1 MRSPAWNDKEL
12 KLVLE
17 LYLSKDLEW
26 LAKIHDSTEEVV
38 ALSQLLNLLAI
49 YPDTKPDNFRSVGS
63 VRMKLANFKSLDTRY
78 GKSSLSNISSRDR
91 YIWEQYSGN
100 YSQLFAECKDI
111 LNGYKFTNVSECLVR
126 YLAKFKNAEM
136 KFDSFFSFA
145 NNTFKF
151 AEDFRIKAL
160 ETSDLEMSKK
170 IADTCFKVMES
181 LEWCVKPTHIQ
192 SYKKEMFFKEHGGI
206 NMAPIVNNQ
215 IKIGKYVQNA
225 IAQLIAGGFITEKVL
240 MEVTDEN
247 WSKRVLHIGHSFF
260 KSIDIHKDLKAQL
273 LDSTGYLRYWK
284 EIYYINDKA
293 YCVCKEWYES
303 GRKYFDNWMN
313 SVLSATFWFEIS
325 ADNLKI
331 ILKYIKETDEQ
342 KLSIKLEDIY
352 SRIWSDKKKET
363 IDIMLKVGLLIP
375 FHGDEKELVVEDYD
389 LLYAMLGNPELY
401 VKGETNEI
409 K

>member
-1 MRSPAWNDKEL
+1 
-12 KLVLE
+12 
-17 LYLSKDLEW
+17 
-26 LAKIHDSTEEVV
+26 
-38 ALSQLLNLLAI
+38 
-49 YPDTKPDNFRSVGS
+49 
-63 VRMKLANFKSLDTRY
+63 
-78 GKSSLSNISSRDR
+78 
-91 YIWEQYSGN
+91 
-100 YSQLFAECKDI
+100 
-111 LNGYKFTNVSECLVR
+111 
-126 YLAKFKNAEM
+126 
-136 KFDSFFSFA
+136 
-145 NNTFKF
+145 
-151 AEDFRIKAL
+151 
-160 ETSDLEMSKK
+160 
-170 IADTCFKVMES
+170 MES

-273 LDSTGYLRYWK
+273 LDSNGYLRYWK

>member
-136 KFDSFFSFA
+136 KFDSFFII
-145 NNTFKF
+145 
-151 AEDFRIKAL
+151 DHL
-160 ETSDLEMSKK
+160 
-170 IADTCFKVMES
+170 
-181 LEWCVKPTHIQ
+181 THV
-192 SYKKEMFFKEHGGI
+192 S
-206 NMAPIVNNQ
+206 
-215 IKIGKYVQNA
+215 
-225 IAQLIAGGFITEKVL
+225 
-240 MEVTDEN
+240 
-247 WSKRVLHIGHSFF
+247 
-260 KSIDIHKDLKAQL
+260 
-273 LDSTGYLRYWK
+273 
-284 EIYYINDKA
+284 
-293 YCVCKEWYES
+293 
-303 GRKYFDNWMN
+303 
-313 SVLSATFWFEIS
+313 
-325 ADNLKI
+325 
-331 ILKYIKETDEQ
+331 
-342 KLSIKLEDIY
+342 
-352 SRIWSDKKKET
+352 
-363 IDIMLKVGLLIP
+363 
-375 FHGDEKELVVEDYD
+375 
-389 LLYAMLGNPELY
+389 
-401 VKGETNEI
+401 
-409 K
+409 